1 MKLKKIHIH
10 NLYSY
15 KDASCEFKDYNII
28 VGPNGSGKTNLARIL
43 NIFYKNFEILHKND
57 VYYKWLTPEK
67 VFINASIVNREIKDG
82 EEAYLILGIELDDE
96 IEIRLFKRMLI
107 ASFINPPQDYYPFI
121 DNIKNERIKDIEIA
135 LYYYKINL
143 LDLNDGIQPNEILIR
158 LKNGLTLIY
167 TKGGQ
172 LSFTYTEKLSDYIN
186 NKDKYIFS
194 HEIEK
199 YFGSNEV
206 FSKIAEKVK
215 GLLANN
221 KSEFIK
227 WCLCLDDDKGIYLK
241 ELQGKTYEIYSDR
254 FVYYPYGY
262 KSNTDIDIRGQI
274 IISEIDA
281 GNIKTKPIWVS
292 EIALHTLP
300 TDTDS
305 PFPLYHA
312 EEKIVRKMF
321 NLKESFL
328 SNLDKNINL
337 DREQYYLKLSANQY
351 FIDYSNDIHKNNIYS
366 LLDEFIL
373 KNNRRFEYYFSK
385 KLVRPDRIYL
395 INLLYLFLL
404 IHLTNK
410 IQINVNTLT
419 DWLYE
424 LKNDKDT
431 SDIYKHIQ
439 EDFRSIFNLEVD
451 VFKENNDNKK
461 IYFKEGDTYINL
473 EDSASGY
480 LQLLQTLTLINTSHS
495 LVILDEPASSLH
507 PSTIKRLVKYLKEK
521 YEDKQVILIT
531 HSPYFLDYDTLFE
544 FKDNK
549 IKFKDNT
556 RLLYITKEK
565 GCSIIKENKESDKL
579 GIESYLFRPEIF
591 FAKCVILVEGATDA
605 SVIRATAEIL
615 KGKTWLEDNNILI
628 IDMNGIW
635 NFKKYTSL
643 CNAYDIKYVALID
656 KDQGCLECSYNIF
669 YAHNNLEEEL
679 KAICVKVGLDPE
691 NYINHKKDR
700 KKATRYYEILYK
712 IYQKEGE
719 NVLKDSV
726 FGKLLNRVEE
736 LIK

>member
-1 MKLKKIHIH
+1 MHIH

-43 NIFYKNFEILHKND
+43 NIFYKNFEILHKDD
-57 VYYKWLTPEK
+57 VYYKWLTSDQ
-67 VFINASIVNREIKDG
+67 VFINASIANKGIKDG
-82 EEAYLILGIELDDE
+82 EEVYLILGIELDDE

-121 DNIKNERIKDIEIA
+121 DNIKDEYIKDIEIA

-143 LDLNDGIQPNEILIR
+143 LDLNNGIQPNEILIR

-167 TKGGQ
+167 TKGDRF
-172 LSFTYTEKLSDYIN
+172 LTYTEKLSDYIN

-199 YFGSNEV
+199 CFGNNEV
-206 FSKIAEKVK
+206 FSKTAEKVK
-215 GLLANN
+215 GLQVNN

-227 WCLCLDDDKGIYLK
+227 WLFCLDDDKGIHLK
-241 ELQGKTYEIYSDR
+241 ELRGKTYEIYSNR

-262 KSNTDIDIRGQI
+262 KSNTDVDSRGQI
-274 IISEIDA
+274 IITEIDA
-281 GNIKTKPIWVS
+281 ANIKTKPIWAL
-292 EIALHTLP
+292 EITLHILP

-321 NLKESFL
+321 NLKESIL
-328 SNLDKNINL
+328 SNLDININL
-337 DREQYYLKLSANQY
+337 DREQYYLKLSVDQY

-373 KNNRRFEYYFSK
+373 KNSRRFEYYFGK

-395 INLLYLFLL
+395 TNLLYLFLL
-404 IHLTNK
+404 IHLTNR
-410 IQINVNTLT
+410 IQMNADTLT

-424 LKNDKDT
+424 LKNTKDT
-431 SDIYKHIQ
+431 SDIYKRIQ
-439 EDFRSIFNLEVD
+439 QDFKSIFNLEVD
-451 VFKENNDNKK
+451 VFKENNDSKK
-461 IYFKEGDTYINL
+461 IYFKEGDIYTNL

-480 LQLLQTLTLINTSHS
+480 LQLLQTLTLINISHS

-507 PSTIKRLVKYLKEK
+507 PSTIKRLAKYLKEK
-521 YEDKQVILIT
+521 YKDKDKQVILIT
-531 HSPYFLDYDTLFE
+531 HSPYFLDYDIL
-544 FKDNK
+544 
-549 IKFKDNT
+549 FKDNT
-556 RLLYITKEK
+556 QLLYITKEK
-565 GCSIIKENKESDKL
+565 DGSIIKENKESNKL
-579 GIESYLFRPEIF
+579 KFEPHLFRPEIF
-591 FAKCVILVEGATDA
+591 FAKCVILVEGATDHT
-605 SVIRATAEIL
+605 VIKATAEIL
-615 KGKTWLEDNNILI
+615 KGKTWLEDNNIVI
-628 IDMNGIW
+628 IEMNGIR

-643 CNAYDIKYVALID
+643 CNAYDIKYVVLID

-669 YAHNNLEEEL
+669 YTYNNLEQEL
-679 KAICVKVGLDPE
+679 KAICIKVGLDRE
-691 NYINHKKDR
+691 NDINR
-700 KKATRYYEILYK
+700 ATEDYKVVYK
-712 IYQKEGE
+712 IHQKGGE